1 MSLRNKVTLIGRTG
15 KDVEIVK
22 FENGKIAKVSLATSD
37 HYTNALGEKVEETQ
51 WHNLVANGKLADI
64 MEKYVE
70 KGKEIAVEGKIIYRN
85 WDDKEGVK
93 HYITENETLSD
104 YKTLKELITLKGRN
118 ELWIGKGRN
127 LGEKSFLIIEEG
139 KLISFGYY
147 ELFHQIQSRKK
158 LNKLQIEVK
167 KVSPEIIN
175 DLKLSLLKNE
185 YKIEKLPK

>member
-85 WDDKEGVK
+85 WDDNEGVK
-93 HYITENETLSD
+93 HYITEIRVE
-104 YKTLKELITLKGRN
+104 ELVL
-118 ELWIGKGRN
+118 
-127 LGEKSFLIIEEG
+127 LGSK
-139 KLISFGYY
+139 
-147 ELFHQIQSRKK
+147 
-158 LNKLQIEVK
+158 
-167 KVSPEIIN
+167 
-175 DLKLSLLKNE
+175 
-185 YKIEKLPK
+185 

>member
-70 KGKEIAVEGKIIYRN
+70 KGKEIAVEGKIIHRN

-93 HYITENETLSD
+93 HYITEIRVE
-104 YKTLKELITLKGRN
+104 ELVL
-118 ELWIGKGRN
+118 
-127 LGEKSFLIIEEG
+127 LGSK
-139 KLISFGYY
+139 
-147 ELFHQIQSRKK
+147 
-158 LNKLQIEVK
+158 
-167 KVSPEIIN
+167 
-175 DLKLSLLKNE
+175 
-185 YKIEKLPK
+185 